1 MIIQKIVEYVE
12 KNLTEKIDYDELSRE
27 CAANKYNMTK
37 NGAKA
42 SLLSKRKKITA
53 YFIYV
58 LQIFCDGVK
67 IT

>member
-12 KNLTEKIDYDELSRE
+12 KNLTGKIDYDELSRE
-27 CAANKYNMTK
+27 CATNKYNMTK

-53 YFIYV
+53 DFIYV